1 MTKKV
6 YLDYSA
12 TTPVREEVADAMRD
26 YLLSGWGNPSST
38 HYFGREAKKGVEEAR
53 GAVANLIKAKAEEII
68 FTSGGTEADNLALF
82 GAARAYRQKGNHIIT
97 SAIEHHAVLDSAKAL
112 AAEGF
117 KVTFL
122 PVTSDGLIKV
132 EDVEAAITPQ
142 TILISVMH
150 VNNEIGTIQPIEE
163 IGALAR
169 KRGIV
174 FHTDAVQSAG
184 KLPLDVNELQVDLLS
199 LSAHKIYGPK
209 GTGALFIRQGI
220 NLKPLIYG
228 GGQEKG
234 IRPGTENVAGIVGLG
249 KAALL
254 AAEEMEEETR
264 RLAILRDKLK
274 EGLLERIP
282 DLKINGSLSRRVCN
296 NLNLSIPGIEGEA
309 LLLNLDLKGIA
320 SSSGSAC
327 TSGSTEP
334 SHVLLA
340 LGLTPRE
347 ADGSIR
353 LSLGK
358 WTTEEEIDYVLDV
371 LPEIVERLRAVSPF

>member
-53 GAVANLIKAKAEEII
+53 DAVAALIKAKAEEII

-82 GAARAYRQKGNHIIT
+82 GAARAYHQKGNHIIT

-169 KRGIV
+169 KRGII

-254 AAEEMEEETR
+254 ATEEMEEETER
-264 RLAILRDKLK
+264 ETILRDKLK

-282 DLKINGSLSRRVCN
+282 GIKINGSLSRRVCN

-327 TSGSTEP
+327 TAGSTEP

-347 ADGSIR
+347 AEGSIR
-353 LSLGK
+353 LSLGR
-358 WTTEEEIDYVLDV
+358 WTTDEEIDYVLDV
-371 LPEIVERLRAVSPF
+371 LPEIVARLRAISL

>member
-150 VNNEIGTIQPIEE
+150 VNNEIGTIQPIKE

-282 DLKINGSLSRRVCN
+282 GIKINGSLSRRVCN
-296 NLNLSIPGIEGEA
+296 NLNLSVLGVEGEA

-320 SSSGSAC
+320 ASSGSAC

-340 LGLTPRE
+340 LGLKPRE

>member
-53 GAVANLIKAKAEEII
+53 DAVAALIKAKVEEII

-97 SAIEHHAVLDSAKAL
+97 SVIEHHAVLDSAKAL

-209 GTGALFIRQGI
+209 GTGALFIRQEI

-228 GGQEKG
+228 GGQENG

-254 AAEEMEEETR
+254 ATEEMEEETER
-264 RLAILRDKLK
+264 ETILRDKLK

-282 DLKINGSLSRRVCN
+282 GIKINGSLSRRVCN

-320 SSSGSAC
+320 SSSGAAC
-327 TSGSTEP
+327 TAGSTEP

-347 ADGSIR
+347 AEGSIR
-353 LSLGK
+353 LSLGR
-358 WTTEEEIDYVLDV
+358 WTTDEEIDYVLDV
-371 LPEIVERLRAVSPF
+371 LPEIVARLRAISL

>member
-53 GAVANLIKAKAEEII
+53 DAVAALIKAKAEEII

-82 GAARAYRQKGNHIIT
+82 GAARAYHQKGNHIIT

-169 KRGIV
+169 KRGII

-282 DLKINGSLSRRVCN
+282 GIKINGSLSRRVCN
-296 NLNLSIPGIEGEA
+296 NLNLSVLGVEGEA

-320 SSSGSAC
+320 ASSGSAC